1 MSENNGS
8 LPVSHANELNEI
20 LVEHQGFHSSPNPE
34 HEPILSE
41 PHPQVTFN
49 MLNRPLIDSSHS
61 YDMYEHVSP
70 QNNQRGQQMM
80 ADLTN
85 PSSQINVPLSYIE
98 MQTVQPPPQSIPNPG
113 LKVPIS
119 GTSPRPPMPSFQ
131 PNMVAPSPDFPP
143 RNESS
148 INLPLGRTQ
157 VSNPVPHIEN
167 QQIPD
172 PHILVQA
179 FGQMLESR
187 LIEFQERI

>member
-20 LVEHQGFHSSPNPE
+20 FVEHQGSHSSLNPE

-61 YDMYEHVSP
+61 YEHVSP
-70 QNNQRGQQMM
+70 QNNQLGQQMM

-85 PSSQINVPLSYIE
+85 PSSQINVPLSYTE
-98 MQTVQPPPQSIPNPG
+98 METVQPPPQSIPYPG
-113 LKVPIS
+113 IEVPIPA
-119 GTSPRPPMPSFQ
+119 TSPRPPMHSFQ

-143 RNESS
+143 RYESS

-157 VSNPVPHIEN
+157 VSNPVSHIEN
-167 QQIPD
+167 QQIPV

-179 FGQMLESR
+179 FGQILESR
-187 LIEFQERI
+187 LIEFQE